1 MFAATD
7 AERWEE
13 DRTEHGMFFV
23 MARWLMT
30 GEDGML
36 AIVPRDGQGP
46 GTIINHLEDN
56 GFDVIWL
63 LPVPPIENLQEVQM
77 EELLAYLEEEE

>member
-7 AERWEE
+7 AERWE
-13 DRTEHGMFFV
+13 DDHTEHKMFFV
-23 MARWLMT
+23 MARWLIT
-30 GEDGML
+30 GEAGML
-36 AIVPRDGQGP
+36 AVVPRDGRGP

-56 GFDVIWL
+56 GFDVMWL
-63 LPVPPIENLQEVQM
+63 IPVPPMDDLPEVQM

>member
-7 AERWEE
+7 AERWED
-13 DRTEHGMFFV
+13 DRTEHEMFFV
-23 MARWLMT
+23 MARWLAT
-30 GEDGML
+30 GETGML
-36 AIVPRDGQGP
+36 AVAPRDGYGP

-56 GFDVIWL
+56 GFDVMWL
-63 LPVPPIENLQEVQM
+63 IPVPHMGDLPEVQM